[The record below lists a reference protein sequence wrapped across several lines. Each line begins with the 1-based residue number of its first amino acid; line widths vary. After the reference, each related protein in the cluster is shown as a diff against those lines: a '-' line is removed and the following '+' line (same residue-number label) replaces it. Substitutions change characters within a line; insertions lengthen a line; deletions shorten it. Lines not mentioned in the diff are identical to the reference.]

1 MTHTDLLPTPLDPL
15 PDPADLERMDLGAG
29 PARRCGPIADDEG
42 PRRDAEGAQAPDEVA
57 TRRVPREQDRDSAR
71 ERRGALED
79 RVAKRAERLVAAGA
93 HPSQDLEHVVRVAEA
108 APRGKA
114 IGLGPHEQEVEER
127 VLGLDRA
134 GDRRRDGDRLL
145 EDVALLVLR
154 EPVPDERV
162 ADEELVLVLLHHRP
176 ADARCAPP
184 VNAAQ
189 RVAGAVIAQ

>member
-1 MTHTDLLPTPLDPL
+1 MRWKSRREKSTRHATARAPSRRTASAVAGRRSPVSQPQNTTAAPSKTGGARTPRAP
-15 PDPADLERMDLGAG
+15 
-29 PARRCGPIADDEG
+29 
-42 PRRDAEGAQAPDEVA
+42 PR
-57 TRRVPREQDRDSAR
+57 
-71 ERRGALED
+71 
-79 RVAKRAERLVAAGA
+79 
-93 HPSQDLEHVVRVAEA
+93 EA

-145 EDVALLVLR
+145 EDVALLVLHER
-154 EPVPDERV
+154 VQDERV

-189 RVAGAVIAQ
+189 RVAGTVIAQ

>member
-93 HPSQDLEHVVRVAEA
+93 HPTPHPHHVGRPAEA
-108 APRGKA
+108 APPGRVTRLQA
-114 IGLGPHEQEVEER
+114 HEQ
-127 VLGLDRA
+127 
-134 GDRRRDGDRLL
+134 DG
-145 EDVALLVLR
+145 A
-154 EPVPDERV
+154 
-162 ADEELVLVLLHHRP
+162 
-176 ADARCAPP
+176 
-184 VNAAQ
+184 
-189 RVAGAVIAQ
+189 